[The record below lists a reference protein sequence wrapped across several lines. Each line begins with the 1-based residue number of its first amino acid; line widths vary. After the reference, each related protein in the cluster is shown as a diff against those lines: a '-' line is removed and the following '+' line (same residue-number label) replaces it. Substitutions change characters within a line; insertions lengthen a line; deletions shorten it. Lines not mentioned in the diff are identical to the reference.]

1 MKKIVSIL
9 FVITA
14 LNLNALSQNFM
25 TLITMN
31 GGFSGSQGKD
41 SKLSSGLGLDFD
53 LALSERV
60 HFNVMPTL
68 NFRGYT
74 GMVTVKPT
82 YIDFPVCFQFSL
94 DENEKHMFLGL
105 GGYYGYALSGKYK
118 NTLTVT
124 GNTDWQKMTFG
135 ESAEDY
141 QSKTDYGA
149 LLNIGGFFPTYKG
162 AIKAG
167 IQFMAGLKNVVPE
180 ARQEDEINNNIKLRS
195 IKAYI
200 EFSVFNF

>member
-1 MKKIVSIL
+1 MKKTIL
-9 FVITA
+9 LILV
-14 LNLNALSQNFM
+14 LSAFQMHVFSQESR
-25 TLITMN
+25 TFLTFN
-31 GGFSGSQGKD
+31 GGLSGSRAKD
-41 SKLSSGLGLDFD
+41 SKLSSGVGLDFD

-68 NFRGYT
+68 NIRGYT
-74 GMVTVKPT
+74 GLVTVKPT

-105 GGYYGYALSGKYK
+105 GGYYGYALSGKFK

-124 GNTDWQKMTFG
+124 GNTDWQKMSFG
-135 ESAEDY
+135 ESETDNR
-141 QSKTDYGA
+141 SKSDYGV
-149 LLNIGGFFPTYKG
+149 LINIGAYYPGYNG

-167 IQFMAGLKNVVPE
+167 IQFMKGLKNVVPE
-180 ARQEDEINNNIKLRS
+180 ARQGEDINNDIKLRS